1 MHQHAAPTEGWL
13 HAASPRAALVMLSLL
28 FVWKLSTSRTS
39 RAVQGFHLNRECVS
53 KGKDGEL
60 DISRKECLDGISLA
74 TPLQLMAKR

>member
-39 RAVQGFHLNRECVS
+39 RAVQGFHLNREC
-53 KGKDGEL
+53 GEDGEL
-60 DISRKECLDGISLA
+60 DISGKECLEGISLA
-74 TPLQLMAKR
+74 TALQVMAER